1 MSSASATPSD
11 LDVLIV
17 GAGISGIGMAAHMGM
32 KVPGLSYAILERRED
47 LGGTWDLFR
56 YPGIRTDSDMHT
68 FGYEFE
74 PWRSEDRIVSAQ
86 DIKSYLN
93 GVIDKHD
100 IRRHI
105 QFGQHVISADFSH
118 ADARW
123 HVVVEAGGEQRTVTA
138 NWLFL
143 GTGYYDYDEGHDA
156 GFDFSKFDGQVLHPQ
171 FWPDDLDYEGKNVV
185 VIGSGATAITIVPV
199 MAAKSAKVVMLQRT
213 PTWIRTIPTQD
224 KIARFLR
231 AVLPENLAYKIIRWR
246 NIRLTDFMIKTC
258 ENKPEKV
265 VENLTKLAKET
276 LGDNYNAADLTP
288 PYRPWEQRMCFI
300 PDNDLF
306 EAMNR
311 GKAEIVTD
319 TIDHVEAKEI
329 VLSSGKSLPADII
342 VTATGLKLAVAG
354 KIKLSV
360 EGEAV
365 NFSDHFYYKGCMFS
379 NIPNFSTFFG
389 YTNASWTLRV
399 DVVGNYICRV
409 FQHMRA
415 TGADIATPYLPDQQS
430 MERQEFFNLSSNYIK
445 RSKDILPHNGPEWP
459 WQLGMD
465 YLEDRKIMR
474 ATKVDDGVLRFT
486 KADGDAV
493 KAEEQLEAAE

>member
-1 MSSASATPSD
+1 MKVATPAD
-11 LDVLIV
+11 YDVLIV
-17 GAGISGIGMAAHMGM
+17 GAGISGIGMAAHLGM
-32 KVPGLSYAILERRED
+32 KVPELSYKILERRAD

-74 PWRSEDRIVSAQ
+74 PWRSENRIVSAQ
-86 DIKSYLN
+86 DIKNYLN
-93 GVIDKHD
+93 NVIDKHD

-105 QFGQHVISADFSH
+105 EFDQRVVSADFHH

-123 HVVVEAGGEQRTVTA
+123 HVVVEAGGQQRTVTA

-143 GTGYYDYDEGHDA
+143 GTGYYDYDEGYDA
-156 GFDFSKFDGQVLHPQ
+156 GFDFSKFEGQVLHPQ
-171 FWPDDLDYEGKNVV
+171 FWPDDVDYAGKDVV
-185 VIGSGATAITIVPV
+185 VVGSGATAITIVPV
-199 MAAKSAKVVMLQRT
+199 MAEKAAKVTMLQRT

-224 KIARFLR
+224 KIAKFLR

-258 ENKPEKV
+258 ENKPERV
-265 VENLTKLAKET
+265 VENLTKLAKEK

-319 TIDHVEAKEI
+319 TIDHFQGREV
-329 VLSSGKSLPADII
+329 VLNSGKRLPADMV

-354 KIKLSV
+354 KIRLSI
-360 EGEAV
+360 EGKPV
-365 NFSDHFYYKGCMFS
+365 KFSDHFYYKGCMFS

-399 DVVGNYICRV
+399 DVVANYLCRV
-409 FQHMRA
+409 FRHMRQ
-415 TGADIATPYLPDQQS
+415 TGTQIATPYLANENS
-430 MERQEFFNLSSNYIK
+430 MERMEFFNLSSSYIK
-445 RSKDILPHNGPEWP
+445 RSMDILPSNGPEWP

-465 YLEDRKIMR
+465 YLEDRKAMR
-474 ATKVDDGVLRFT
+474 ATQVDDGVLRFA
-486 KADGDAV
+486 KPSASG
-493 KAEEQLEAAE
+493 AEEHQLEAAE

>member
-1 MSSASATPSD
+1 MPSVED
-11 LDVLIV
+11 YDVLIV
-17 GAGISGIGMAAHMGM
+17 GAGISGIGFAAHLGM
-32 KVPGLSYAILERRED
+32 KVPGKSYRILEQRDD

-74 PWRSEDRIVSAQ
+74 PWRSENRIVSAQ
-86 DIKSYLN
+86 DIKGYLN

-105 QFGQHVISADFSH
+105 DYGQHVVSADFNH

-123 HVVVEAGGEQRTVTA
+123 HVVVESAGQRRTVTA

-143 GTGYYDYDEGHDA
+143 GTGYYDYDQGYDA
-156 GFDFSKFDGQVLHPQ
+156 GFDFSKFEGQVLHPQ
-171 FWPDDLDYEGKNVV
+171 FWPDNVDYAGKNVV
-185 VIGSGATAITIVPV
+185 VIGSGATAITIIPV
-199 MAAKSAKVVMLQRT
+199 MAEKAAKVTMLQRT

-224 KIARFLR
+224 KMAKMLRRF
-231 AVLPENLAYKIIRWR
+231 LPENWAYRIIRWR
-246 NIRLTDFMIKTC
+246 NIRLTNFMIKTC
-258 ENKPEKV
+258 ETKPEKV

-319 TIDHVEAKEI
+319 TIERFEGREV
-329 VLSSGKSLPADII
+329 VLTSGKRLPADIV
-342 VTATGLKLAVAG
+342 VTATGLKLAMAG
-354 KIKLSV
+354 KIALTI
-360 EGEAV
+360 EGKPISFNE
-365 NFSDHFYYKGCMFS
+365 HFYYKGCMFS

-399 DVVGNYICRV
+399 DVISNYICRL
-409 FQHMRA
+409 FQHMQQ
-415 TGADIATPYLPDQQS
+415 TGSDIAVPHLPADHG
-430 MERQEFFNLSSNYIK
+430 MEKRDFFNLSSGYIA
-445 RSKDILPHNGPEWP
+445 RAKDMLPHNGPHWP

-465 YLEDRKIMR
+465 YLEDRKKMR
-474 ATKVDDGVLRFT
+474 ATRVVDGVLKFS
-486 KADGDAV
+486 KAAGEAKRADR
-493 KAEEQLEAAE
+493 QLEAAE